1 MSQVPRQYFNLSIV
15 ADSLSN
21 SISQFFSTFIS
32 YMYEVMPLISVTFM
46 LYLGLKFYT
55 EVMNTI
61 SHDVISAVDD
71 VLSVV
76 Q

>member
-15 ADSLSN
+15 ADSISN

-32 YMYEVMPLISVTFM
+32 YMYEAMPLISATFI
-46 LYLGLKFYT
+46 LYLGLKFYM
-55 EVMNTI
+55 EVVNTI
-61 SHDVISAVDD
+61 SPDVISAVDD
-71 VLSVV
+71 VLSVI

>member
-1 MSQVPRQYFNLSIV
+1 MLQAPHQYFDLSIV

-32 YMYEVMPLISVTFM
+32 YMYEVMPLISTAFM
-46 LYLGLKFYT
+46 LYLGLKFYM
-55 EVMNTI
+55 EVMSTI
-61 SHDVISAVDD
+61 SHDVVSAVDD
-71 VLSVV
+71 VLSAI

>member
-1 MSQVPRQYFNLSIV
+1 MPQASHQFFDLSIV

-32 YMYEVMPLISVTFM
+32 YMYEAMPLISATFM
-46 LYLGLKFYT
+46 LYFGLRFYM
-55 EVMNTI
+55 EVVNTI
-61 SHDVISAVDD
+61 SHDVVSAVDD
-71 VLSVV
+71 VLSVI